1 MFDGKDTFLNNLFVR
16 TVVDQVQIYT
26 DPCSIYSFRF
36 KSSQAGHLQLVNFN
50 TQIFTFHF

>member
-50 TQIFTFHF
+50 SQIFTFHF